1 MPVRIEDVKITVVS
15 SAERKTTRKNSSMTT
30 MIVDFGTAK
39 HPDHWYANA
48 YQLGGYRDFGEATP
62 LVEAEAGDV
71 LYISGKVRKYQRGDG
86 YNVVIDVE
94 EAWLPEPF

>member
-1 MPVRIEDVKITVVS
+1 MPIRIEDVKITVVS

-39 HPDHWYANA
+39 YPDHWYANA
-48 YQLGGYRDFGEATP
+48 YPMEGYENFGEATP

-94 EAWLPEPF
+94 EASRPEPF

>member
-1 MPVRIEDVKITVVS
+1 MPVKIEDVKITVVS
-15 SAERKTTRKNSSMTT
+15 SAEYKRTSKNSLMTT
-30 MIVDFGTAK
+30 MIINFGTTK
-39 HPDHWYANA
+39 YPDHWYANA
-48 YQLGGYRDFGEATP
+48 YPMEGYENFGEATP

-94 EAWLPEPF
+94 EASRPEPF

>member
-1 MPVRIEDVKITVVS
+1 MPIRIEDLKITVVS
-15 SAERKTTRKNSSMTT
+15 SAERKTTRKNSLMTT

-48 YQLGGYRDFGEATP
+48 YQLGGFENFGEATP

-71 LYISGKVRKYQRGDG
+71 LYISGKVRKFQRGDG

-94 EAWLPEPF
+94 EACRPEPF